1 MIGMIKTYQIFD
13 PVTGNISKKR
23 FKTKD
28 SAESRIDT
36 MIMKGDTKA
45 VRYKVI

>member
-1 MIGMIKTYQIFD
+1 MEQYFRIFD

-28 SAESRIDT
+28 AAESRIDT
-36 MIMKGDTKA
+36 MIMKGDNKA
-45 VRYKVI
+45 VRYKVIS

>member
-1 MIGMIKTYQIFD
+1 MEQCFRIFD

-36 MIMKGDTKA
+36 MIMKGDSKA
-45 VRYKVI
+45 VRYKVIS